1 MTADEYMG
9 VSVKAREYE
18 CSPTAGR
25 ALEHRI
31 ADLIEAQRAMTV
43 AIGDLAR
50 SIAMLAQSVV
60 DEEMPENAGGTLDD

>member
-1 MTADEYMG
+1 MG

-18 CSPTAGR
+18 CSPVAER
-25 ALEHRI
+25 ALEHRL

-50 SIAMLAQSVV
+50 SIALLAHSMV
-60 DEEMPENAGGTLDD
+60 DEEEVPENAGGTLDD